1 MYFYSDKL
9 WLALFQGQRVRL
21 ELDSNITIN
30 FNFFNGVVMELYPI
44 NLVRV
49 KINYGLTLFAESRIK
64 DSAQRPLLT

>member
-1 MYFYSDKL
+1 M
-9 WLALFQGQRVRL
+9 RL

-30 FNFFNGVVMELYPI
+30 FNFFNGVVMELYPVI
-44 NLVRV
+44 SLDRV

>member
-1 MYFYSDKL
+1 M
-9 WLALFQGQRVRL
+9 RL